1 MEVLPR
7 LFFLILWTVF
17 PPQSYDN
24 GDAQLDS
31 AELLKFIQQN
41 ESVAELQSYAD
52 QESNKLLR
60 SVAECLGGGL
70 QILSSGLL
78 LSTFLDT
85 RYHQASVDMFA
96 DPLPRVSRAAIL
108 RSFILSNRGR
118 LILPLVWR
126 DPHPEH
132 INKMFIPLEV

>member
-1 MEVLPR
+1 ML
-7 LFFLILWTVF
+7 F

-60 SVAECLGGGL
+60 SVAEGPGARGGGL
-70 QILSSGLL
+70 EIL
-78 LSTFLDT
+78 
-85 RYHQASVDMFA
+85 V
-96 DPLPRVSRAAIL
+96 
-108 RSFILSNRGR
+108 
-118 LILPLVWR
+118 
-126 DPHPEH
+126 
-132 INKMFIPLEV
+132 

>member
-1 MEVLPR
+1 M
-7 LFFLILWTVF
+7 F

-60 SVAECLGGGL
+60 SVAEGPGGGGVANFCL
-70 QILSSGLL
+70 AVCCCQWLTS
-78 LSTFLDT
+78 LDT

-96 DPLPRVSRAAIL
+96 NPPLRVSRAAIL
-108 RSFILSNRGR
+108 RSFILSNSSR
-118 LILPLVWR
+118 LT
-126 DPHPEH
+126 
-132 INKMFIPLEV
+132 FGLEGPSS

>member
-1 MEVLPR
+1 M
-7 LFFLILWTVF
+7 F

-60 SVAECLGGGL
+60 SVAEGPGGGYKF
-70 QILSSGLL
+70 LSSGLL
-78 LSTFLDT
+78 LSM
-85 RYHQASVDMFA
+85 VN
-96 DPLPRVSRAAIL
+96 LP
-108 RSFILSNRGR
+108 
-118 LILPLVWR
+118 
-126 DPHPEH
+126 
-132 INKMFIPLEV
+132 

>member
-1 MEVLPR
+1 M
-7 LFFLILWTVF
+7 F

-60 SVAECLGGGL
+60 SVAEGPGGGM
-70 QILSSGLL
+70 QIL
-78 LSTFLDT
+78 
-85 RYHQASVDMFA
+85 V
-96 DPLPRVSRAAIL
+96 
-108 RSFILSNRGR
+108 
-118 LILPLVWR
+118 
-126 DPHPEH
+126 
-132 INKMFIPLEV
+132 

>member
-1 MEVLPR
+1 M
-7 LFFLILWTVF
+7 F

-60 SVAECLGGGL
+60 SVAEGPGGVTNFCLAVCCCQWL
-70 QILSSGLL
+70 TS
-78 LSTFLDT
+78 LDT
-85 RYHQASVDMFA
+85 QYHQASVDMFA
-96 DPLPRVSRAAIL
+96 NPRPRVSRTAIL
-108 RSFILSNRGR
+108 RSFILSNSGR
-118 LILPLVWR
+118 LT
-126 DPHPEH
+126 
-132 INKMFIPLEV
+132 FGLEGPSSWAH